1 MNRFMCVLSVGIIAG
16 SVLLSSCST
25 NLGPE
30 TLPST
35 TPSTEATIETEPTEE
50 TEPEVPEH
58 TEPFS
63 QAIITGSIVNSYGA
77 LSVNGN
83 DINNSEGLKVVL
95 KGMSSYGIQECGDF
109 FTSEVVKTL
118 AEDWGCDV
126 LRIAITGDANSEG
139 YMKEPERYF
148 DNICKICDMCVAQG
162 IYVIV
167 DWNVL
172 YGESSDENTDA
183 AVDFFSRLSVI
194 YSDTDNIIY
203 EINND
208 PVKAN
213 DELGASDEWENNIK
227 PFATRVID
235 AIRENDSNNIIIVG
249 TPKNGLGVNAASKS
263 QLEYSNIAYGFRFFS
278 GPHTEEQRNA
288 VAEALGD
295 GVCVFVTQW
304 ALTNEYGVGGIHL
317 PESNKWIEF
326 FRKNGISWC
335 NYAIGSTSTDDTN
348 ALNLDDGRY
357 TDEQKNSGHWPLGLI
372 SESGSFARE
381 QFFMADTVEDV
392 EEEQQSEEE

>member
-326 FRKNGISWC
+326 FHLF
-335 NYAIGSTSTDDTN
+335 IG
-348 ALNLDDGRY
+348 
-357 TDEQKNSGHWPLGLI
+357 
-372 SESGSFARE
+372 
-381 QFFMADTVEDV
+381 
-392 EEEQQSEEE
+392 

>member
-16 SVLLSSCST
+16 SLFLSACTT

-35 TPSTEATIETEPTEE
+35 TPATEATVETEPTEE
-50 TEPEVPEH
+50 TIPEVPEH
-58 TEPFS
+58 TEPYS

-77 LSVNGN
+77 LSVSGN

-95 KGMSSYGIQECGDF
+95 KGMSTYGIQECGDF
-109 FTSEVVKTL
+109 FTPEVVKTL
-118 AEDWGCDV
+118 AEDWGIDV
-126 LRIAITGDANSEG
+126 LRIAITGDANSDG

-167 DWNVL
+167 DWNIL
-172 YGESSDENTDA
+172 YSDSYDENADA

-194 YSDTDNIIY
+194 YSDTENVIY

-208 PVKAN
+208 PVKRNSEVTSA
-213 DELGASDEWENNIK
+213 DELEYHIK
-227 PFATRVID
+227 PFMTRVID
-235 AIRENDSNNIIIVG
+235 SIRANDPDNIIIVG
-249 TPKNGLGVNAASKS
+249 APNNGLDINVASKS
-263 QLEYSNIAYGFRFFS
+263 QLEYGNIAYGCRFFS
-278 GPHTEEQRNA
+278 GPHTEDERNV

-304 ALTNEYGVGGIHL
+304 ALTNEFGVGGIHL
-317 PESNKWIEF
+317 EESNKWIEF
-326 FRKNGISWC
+326 INEKGLSWC

-348 ALNLDDGRY
+348 ALNLDDPRY
-357 TDEQKNSGHWPLGLI
+357 TDEQKNSAHWPLGLI
-372 SESGSFARE
+372 SESGAFARE
-381 QFFMADTVEDV
+381 QFFMVESADETEETEA
-392 EEEQQSEEE
+392 EEE